1 MNDAHLSDEQ
11 LSSHLGGDVDGA
23 VDHVVDGAGV
33 ERGTNSSLVPGHLEG
48 CGACRDRLARLTE
61 VRDLVRRPV
70 AQVSAEIRAAAV
82 ALALREAG
90 SSDERVPVGEHR
102 AAAALSEPVR
112 LRRYPSTRVLGGVA
126 AVLLLAAAIT
136 VPLVTSSSNTS
147 PSSSASSAASGAS
160 STTTPQPDRTSR
172 RALAELPPG
181 GTVDAGDL
189 GAIGSASQLRA
200 RVAMD
205 MVNVGGTHNSPSSQA
220 STGATAG
227 SAQAFSTLAT
237 CLPAATSAA
246 GSNRSVVL
254 TATADYRGS
263 RVVVFVFG
271 PRSGATGGAGAR
283 QVAVVTAVSGCRVL
297 VDTSF

>member
-1 MNDAHLSDEQ
+1 
-11 LSSHLGGDVDGA
+11 
-23 VDHVVDGAGV
+23 
-33 ERGTNSSLVPGHLEG
+33 
-48 CGACRDRLARLTE
+48 
-61 VRDLVRRPV
+61 
-70 AQVSAEIRAAAV
+70 
-82 ALALREAG
+82 
-90 SSDERVPVGEHR
+90 
-102 AAAALSEPVR
+102 
-112 LRRYPSTRVLGGVA
+112 
-126 AVLLLAAAIT
+126 
-136 VPLVTSSSNTS
+136 
-147 PSSSASSAASGAS
+147 
-160 STTTPQPDRTSR
+160 
-172 RALAELPPG
+172 
-181 GTVDAGDL
+181 
-189 GAIGSASQLRA
+189 
-200 RVAMD
+200 MD

-220 STGATAG
+220 TTGATAG